1 MDPALTP
8 LYEDSLKK
16 AKDIYTVF
24 GWLGIVASLV
34 FVALLVALPAK
45 TDSDTYGKLGMAVFT
60 LVLAA
65 GSAHRIRAGHRYEA
79 NVRETF
85 AHPERVRRVTLVQLQ
100 KGAGTTY
107 AFHFDIGQEHPLS
120 LPVLNKP
127 TFERMRPLVAR
138 HFPQAKG

>member
-1 MDPALTP
+1 MDPALTD

-24 GWLGIVASLV
+24 GWLGIVASLI
-34 FVALLVALPAK
+34 FVGLLLALPAK
-45 TDSDTYGKLGMAVFT
+45 NDSDVYGKLGMTAFT

-79 NVRETF
+79 TVRETF
-85 AHPERVRRVTLVQLQ
+85 AHPERVRRVTLVQVQ

-107 AFHFDIGQEHPLS
+107 AFHFDIGQEVPLA

-138 HFPQAKG
+138 HFPQAMG